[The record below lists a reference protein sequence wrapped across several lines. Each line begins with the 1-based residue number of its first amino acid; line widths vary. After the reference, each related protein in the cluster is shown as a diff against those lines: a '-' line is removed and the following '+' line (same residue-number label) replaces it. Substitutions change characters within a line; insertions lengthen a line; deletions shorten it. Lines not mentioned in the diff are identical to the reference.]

1 MIHTKKKNHKT
12 LKKQTN
18 EGSFLNKRAAII
30 KSAEEDK

>member
-12 LKKQTN
+12 LKNKQMRVL
-18 EGSFLNKRAAII
+18 FLNKRAAII